1 LIEVIDAVAAP
12 QNATSK
18 TLLKGLMETVD
29 LTVIT
34 LDCIDAADLPKKVG
48 KTLKKLQGSQ
58 VLLVLTDCEI
68 MFDQ

>member
-1 LIEVIDAVAAP
+1 
-12 QNATSK
+12 
-18 TLLKGLMETVD
+18 METVD

-48 KTLKKLQGSQ
+48 KTLKKLQGSR

-68 MFDQ
+68 MFDQEDEKRE